1 MIFSWTR
8 LKKTLIHIPPFVQR
22 FALVLIGMHL
32 LNLFFNQSM
41 ISLQEMRM
49 EQKSDNFIPYMFAV
63 AFIGFVVQSLTK
75 VIWILLICYHFH
87 HKTPLLPYLK
97 KYTEMGLI
105 ESLRAFFRSILWG
118 FLLIV
123 PGLIKMIRYQF
134 VLFVVASSKSYE
146 AGDLDALK
154 GSEDITRGYFWRLTL
169 LVLFFAIGTFSLSST
184 QPFLTA
190 PVEVFLT
197 EFFGF
202 FFVSL
207 QGLYMLFLFQDLLAK
222 RDPA

>member
-8 LKKTLIHIPPFVQR
+8 FKKTLIHIPPFVQR

-41 ISLQEMRM
+41 IALQEMRM

-63 AFIGFVVQSLTK
+63 AFIGFAVQSLTK
-75 VIWILLICYHFH
+75 VVWILLICYHFH
-87 HKTPLLPYLK
+87 HKSPVLPFLK

-105 ESLRAFFRSILWG
+105 ESLRAFFQSILWG
-118 FLLIV
+118 FLFII

-146 AGDLDALK
+146 GGSLDALK
-154 GSEDITRGYFWRLTL
+154 GSETLTRGYFWSLTL
-169 LVLFFAIGTFSLSST
+169 LVFVFAIGAFCLSST
-184 QPFLTA
+184 ESFFAA
-190 PVEVFLT
+190 PVDVFLT

-202 FFVSL
+202 FLVSF
-207 QGLYMLFLFQDLLAK
+207 QGLYMLFLFQDLLNK
-222 RDPA
+222 RELA